1 MDWSGF
7 GGSAFKT
14 IGGFLQKS
22 RETKARNAV
31 IKRQNEN
38 ASIIGAHNAGVIS
51 QTRAQIREEATSS
64 RVKIQRA
71 RAKALASA
79 SVSAAAAGV
88 AGGSVDASSFDISR
102 SAAERAFS
110 LQRGAEQELAQT
122 IDAEYQ
128 NKVNTVMQTQSML
141 AGPSGVGLALGLV
154 GDVFDAKA
162 DDTGSDGTD
171 VEPTNG
177 FFSFLD

>member
-14 IGGFLQKS
+14 IGGFLSKS
-22 RETKARNAV
+22 SETRAKNAV

-38 ASIIGAHNAGVIS
+38 AAVIGAHNAAIIS
-51 QTRAQIREEATSS
+51 QTRAQVREEAVSS

-71 RAKALASA
+71 RAKALSSA
-79 SVSAAAAGV
+79 TVAAAAAGV
-88 AGGSVDASSFDISR
+88 SGGSVDAASFDISR

-110 LQRGAEQELAQT
+110 LQRGAEQELAST
-122 IDAEYQ
+122 IDDAYQ
-128 NKVNTVMQTQSML
+128 NKVNTVMQTQTML
-141 AGPSGVGLALGLV
+141 SAPSGVGLMLGLT
-154 GDVFDAKA
+154 GDLFETQAEDA
-162 DDTGSDGTD
+162 GSDGTD
-171 VEPTNG
+171 VEASKG

>member
-22 RETKARNAV
+22 RETKAKNAV
-31 IKRQNEN
+31 RKRQNEN
-38 ASIIGAHNAGVIS
+38 AAVIGAHNQGVIS

-79 SVSAAAAGV
+79 KVSAAAAGV
-88 AGGSVDASSFDISR
+88 AGGSVDAASFDISR

-110 LQRGAEQELAQT
+110 LQRGAEQELANT

-141 AGPSGVGLALGLV
+141 SGPSGVGLALGLV
-154 GDVFDAKA
+154 GDVFDARA

-171 VEPTNG
+171 AEPTKG